1 MKRVMTIC
9 LSALIAMTMAGTPA
23 GAQKQKQRPAATG
36 SQNFAIGI
44 LDLRRLLRD
53 SAAAKNVRPQIVR
66 LREAFQKQIRDREN
80 TLRQAEQKLLEQRAV
95 LAPDAFA
102 ERRRKFQERARA
114 ARQEVQSGKRA
125 IDRAQALAMRK
136 IELALL
142 KIARDVATEKGL
154 NIIMAKSSVL
164 LSLKNLEV
172 TGEVMKR
179 LNKSLPKILVK
190 VEKPK
195 AGKARRAPKKK

>member
-23 GAQKQKQRPAATG
+23 GAKKQKQRPAATG

-102 ERRRKFQERARA
+102 ERRRQFQERARA
-114 ARQEVQSGKRA
+114 ARQEVQLGKRA